1 MNKKYMATEQ
11 RLTRY
16 NFNFLS
22 LSFLR
27 KMAKEHKLS
36 KTGSTSFLIRS
47 AILCAN
53 ACGAFGWLK
62 CLDMTKPKSNPMAL
76 LCSD

>member
-16 NFNFLS
+16 NFKFLS

-62 CLDMTKPKSNPMAL
+62 CLVVAHDKAKK
-76 LCSD
+76 